1 MRILRARRSD
11 GRFYPAVIERFGAF
25 GNQLVGL
32 IKMLTGDG
40 DRDPLADDDYVFATR
55 SRTTY
60 LVSHLCFTTVIA
72 DAYMMDA
79 FMSHDVSGR
88 PLGGAS
94 AAPPPGPWGVGP
106 SGGAAGPA
114 AWLNGPPGSW
124 ILASDV
130 DLVLDSMIRF
140 AIEERWQK

>member
-1 MRILRARRSD
+1 M
-11 GRFYPAVIERFGAF
+11 IEHFGAF

-79 FMSHDVSGR
+79 FKSHDVSGR

-94 AAPPPGPWGVGP
+94 AAPPPPRVPAPTGTQRVSDPCFYEVAGVMR
-106 SGGAAGPA
+106 
-114 AWLNGPPGSW
+114 
-124 ILASDV
+124 DT
-130 DLVLDSMIRF
+130 
-140 AIEERWQK
+140 